1 MQITEWGF
9 TYLFKMNNLKWQH
22 ILEVWAST
30 EVNLGKILM
39 TKFHMSR
46 MSHLTEGK
54 EIHFPPKSNATVI
67 NNPTEAQLPK
77 MEMKI

>member
-1 MQITEWGF
+1 MATHLRSMGF
-9 TYLFKMNNLKWQH
+9 YRS
-22 ILEVWAST
+22 E
-30 EVNLGKILM
+30 LGKILM